1 MFGPWWQKRFSGEA
15 GSSPLELVVYS
26 VLLLM
31 PIAPAIQLGQ
41 LITDQ
46 VAAESIARN
55 ALRSA
60 VLTGKLGA
68 DFRVAIGVSVD
79 SYAAAWGKARPAAKI
94 SCESCAAGEL
104 VNLWVVVGN
113 ATAMQS
119 ASLEPQ

>member
-1 MFGPWWQKRFSGEA
+1 VFGPWWRKRVSGEA

-26 VLLLM
+26 VLLLV
-31 PIAPAIQLGQ
+31 PIAPASQLGQ

-55 ALRSA
+55 ALRSV

-68 DFRVAIGVSVD
+68 DFRPAIGVSVD
-79 SYAAAWGKARPAAKI
+79 SYSAAWGKARPDAEI
-94 SCESCAAGEL
+94 SCESCAAGDI
-104 VNLWVVVGN
+104 VTLWVVVGN